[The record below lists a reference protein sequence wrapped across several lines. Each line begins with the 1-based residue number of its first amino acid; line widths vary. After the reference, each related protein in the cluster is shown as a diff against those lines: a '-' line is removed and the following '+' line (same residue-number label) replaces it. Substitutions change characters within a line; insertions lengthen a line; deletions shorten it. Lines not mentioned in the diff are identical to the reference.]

1 MGGDTLKCLKWFCT
15 RNSPALSV
23 TSLTF
28 GTWLVHTKAQA
39 FSCYGFGTRHNEF
52 LLTGFPPH
60 QTLVYITLCS
70 TCVIGEMKYIINSKY
85 RAYKDLQNDTKNMY
99 VWQGTR
105 YLWLHKGNFQHKK
118 TFWENACQSSDIRHC
133 WLLCQIFFMFSFQ
146 THLYSTNTHTRK
158 EGNWTV
164 SCTSFCS
171 GDSVR
176 K

>member
-1 MGGDTLKCLKWFCT
+1 MWLRGRFTIFVVFAKNFATFVSFVRSAWLRYQTIALFLYFLAMPISWRKLLAIVGYALKCLKWFCT

-39 FSCYGFGTRHNEF
+39 SSCYGFCTRHNEF
-52 LLTGFPPH
+52 LLTGFPSH

-105 YLWLHKGNFQHKK
+105 
-118 TFWENACQSSDIRHC
+118 
-133 WLLCQIFFMFSFQ
+133 
-146 THLYSTNTHTRK
+146 
-158 EGNWTV
+158 
-164 SCTSFCS
+164 
-171 GDSVR
+171 
-176 K
+176 